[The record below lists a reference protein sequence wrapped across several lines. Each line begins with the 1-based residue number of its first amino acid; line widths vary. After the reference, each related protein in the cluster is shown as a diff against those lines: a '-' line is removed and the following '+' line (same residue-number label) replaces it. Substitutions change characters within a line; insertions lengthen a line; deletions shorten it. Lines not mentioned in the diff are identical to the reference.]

1 MWTRDDDVR
10 MCEQSNAQR
19 HIRRVFSFN
28 LSVTLLHLRK
38 CIFRCRKKKKSC
50 LCRWA
55 VIGDYSS
62 LLCQIYRAREH
73 SLDWICGRCLAGCL
87 LVVHLYSCRCL
98 DDLLIKYHSPALRM
112 RVDSAEMGVCS
123 VPELIVCLPKDYVL
137 ALAEEGN
144 VWYCS
149 TTALTSSVIIVLF
162 LQREHWRTAVLNVQ
176 LLCTVSSNV
185 LSDIKVTSLKRKIAS
200 ALWFS
205 LRLAK

>member
-73 SLDWICGRCLAGCL
+73 SLDWICGRCLCRMSLSGTFVFMQVPGWSLNQISLTCSQDACRLRRDGSLFCARIDRL
-87 LVVHLYSCRCL
+87 PAKRLCFGISWGRKCFLPFLFSGDIVVLQ
-98 DDLLIKYHSPALRM
+98 HSP
-112 RVDSAEMGVCS
+112 
-123 VPELIVCLPKDYVL
+123 P
-137 ALAEEGN
+137 
-144 VWYCS
+144 
-149 TTALTSSVIIVLF
+149 
-162 LQREHWRTAVLNVQ
+162 
-176 LLCTVSSNV
+176 
-185 LSDIKVTSLKRKIAS
+185 LS
-200 ALWFS
+200 
-205 LRLAK
+205 